1 MSQNRY
7 HGIDEYTVRLITFK
21 ARQLT
26 AHPGFSDADREDL
39 EQELLLDLLRRQPK
53 YDPKR
58 AQNSTFLARVVEHR
72 AATLI
77 EERKAGLRDYRLQA
91 FSLDDHIDD
100 EDGVRCERS
109 ETFDQDDYLLRTGRQ
124 TRPSDEMRDLG
135 IDVRSVVDQLPPKL
149 RDLCQRLM
157 RDSITDV
164 SRETGMPRSTLY
176 GIIGKVRAAFK
187 DAGLEDYL

>member
-53 YDPKR
+53 YDSAR
-58 AQNSTFLARVVEHR
+58 AQNNTFVARVVEHR

-91 FSLDDHIDD
+91 FSLNDHIED

-124 TRPSDEMRDLG
+124 SRPSDELRDLG

-157 RDSITDV
+157 RDSISDV
-164 SRETGMPRSTLY
+164 SRETGIPRSTLY
-176 GIIGKVRAAFK
+176 GIIDKVRAAFK
-187 DAGLEDYL
+187 AAGLEDYL